1 VPSSAGAKTR
11 GWAWW
16 LKMVLIAAIVAGGAI
31 AIYAQ
36 RSNLHRGLRH
46 VGHLDWGWVLAA
58 SLSEVLSMV
67 ALARLYRALMRASG
81 ARVTTTSIL
90 AACLT
95 ANAISIA
102 VPVIGAGMGSRQA
115 YRQFREAG
123 ADPGA
128 ASLALTLAGVV
139 STVTLATVVTTAAVL
154 SGNPTASAG
163 GLAAAV
169 ALLAV
174 AVAVAVELRS
184 ERGRARLTRLTALVL
199 RYSQRLIHRPRG
211 PAEAL
216 AQQVLDSIRRLR
228 LGPVTLT
235 EIVVWGLVN
244 WWADVACLGLSLRG
258 AGITLPVGTILLVW
272 TAGAGAASLS
282 PTPAGLGAVEIAM
295 VAALAGAAVR
305 GSYAITAVL
314 VYRGISLKGTGTL
327 WAALYR
333 YVFKRG
339 RGAQP
344 S

>member
-1 VPSSAGAKTR
+1 
-11 GWAWW
+11 
-16 LKMVLIAAIVAGGAI
+16 MVAAIAVGGAI
-31 AIYAQ
+31 AVYSQ
-36 RSNLHRGLRH
+36 RSSIHRGLQH
-46 VGHLDWGWVLAA
+46 VGHLDWVWVLAA
-58 SLSEVLSMV
+58 SLSEVLSML
-67 ALARLYRALMRASG
+67 ALALLYRALMQASG
-81 ARVTTTSIL
+81 ARVTVTSIL
-90 AACLT
+90 AAILT
-95 ANAISIA
+95 ANAISTA

-174 AVAVAVELRS
+174 AIAVAVELRS
-184 ERGRARLTRLTALVL
+184 EQGQARLIRLTAFVL
-199 RYSQRLIHRPRG
+199 RCSQRLVHRPKG
-211 PAEAL
+211 SAQAL
-216 AQQVLDSIRRLR
+216 AQKVLTSVQRIRLR
-228 LGPVTLT
+228 PVDLT
-235 EIVVWGLVN
+235 EVALWGLVN
-244 WWADVACLGLSLRG
+244 WWADVGCLAFSTRS
-258 AGITLPVGTILLVW
+258 AGITLSVGKILLVW

-282 PTPAGLGAVEIAM
+282 PTPAGIGAVEIAM
-295 VAALAGAAVR
+295 VVALAGAGVR

-314 VYRGISLKGTGTL
+314 VYRAISLKGTGTL

-339 RGAQP
+339 RASQT
-344 S
+344 